1 MRQPSRP
8 IAMPLT
14 PQPTARLRP
23 RCPRGAA
30 AGVARVAVAAILAA
44 GAAGCV
50 VRVDTDGVRVR
61 EEKRFTTKGR
71 PTVHLAT
78 FDGSIVIRG
87 WDRDEISVEVEK
99 RGRDKAAAEAIE
111 VLADQK
117 GDVVSVEARTK
128 DMTDGK
134 SYHLGWGGV
143 SRSAK
148 LIVSVPAG
156 SDLIVRTGD
165 GSIRV
170 DHVNGKV
177 ELRSSDGSVTGRD
190 LVGDVV
196 AHTEDGAIRLEG
208 IDGKCDVASDDG
220 SIAVQGRFEGLRVST
235 EDGSVVVRAAAG
247 SKIARDWN
255 LSTGDGSMVL
265 YVADGL
271 AADLDA
277 QAHDGSVKLDS
288 GLAFVHDPGDRT
300 RGTVRGRLGDGGPRL
315 VMRSGDGT
323 IRLRR
328 LTGGP
333 PPPPPPPPHP
343 PAPPDLPVER

>member
-1 MRQPSRP
+1 M
-8 IAMPLT
+8 AGT
-14 PQPTARLRP
+14 PHS
-23 RCPRGAA
+23 AA
-30 AGVARVAVAAILAA
+30 TLHSGSPGVAACRVAQAALVAVLAA
-44 GAAGCV
+44 GATGCV
-50 VRVDTDGVRVR
+50 GIRVDTDGVRVR

-71 PTVHLAT
+71 PTVQLAT
-78 FDGSIVIRG
+78 FDGAIVIRG

-117 GDVVSVEARTK
+117 GDVVHVEARKK
-128 DMTDGK
+128 DLADGK
-134 SYHLGWGGV
+134 SYQIGWSGV

-148 LIVSVPAG
+148 LIVSVPTG

-170 DHVNGKV
+170 DHVHGKL
-177 ELRSSDGSVTGRD
+177 ELRSGDGSVTGRD
-190 LVGDVV
+190 LAGDVV

-208 IDGKCDVASDDG
+208 VDGKCDAASDDG
-220 SIAVQGRFEGLRVST
+220 SIAVQGRLDGLRVST
-235 EDGSVVVRAAAG
+235 EDGSVSVRAAAG
-247 SKIARDWN
+247 SKITRDWN

-265 YVADGL
+265 YLADGL
-271 AADLDA
+271 GADLDA
-277 QAHDGSVKLDS
+277 EARDGSVKLDS
-288 GLAFVHDPGDRT
+288 GLVFAGDRS
-300 RGTVRGRLGDGGPRL
+300 RGSVRGRLGAGGPRL

-328 LTGGP
+328 LPGGP
-333 PPPPPPPPHP
+333 PPPPPP

>member
-1 MRQPSRP
+1 MFRTLPS
-8 IAMPLT
+8 IAP
-14 PQPTARLRP
+14 PSSRLL
-23 RCPRGAA
+23 RGRA
-30 AGVARVAVAAILAA
+30 AGLTQAAVLVLLAA
-44 GAAGCV
+44 GATGCV

-71 PTVHLAT
+71 PTIQLAT
-78 FDGSIVIRG
+78 FDGAIVVRG

-99 RGRDKAAAEAIE
+99 RGRDKAATEAIE
-111 VLADQK
+111 VVADQK
-117 GDVVSVEARTK
+117 GDVVHVEARKK
-128 DMTDGK
+128 DLGDDK
-134 SYHLGWGGV
+134 SYRLGWNGV

-148 LIVSVPAG
+148 LVVSVPTG
-156 SDLIVRTGD
+156 SDLVVRTGD

-177 ELRSSDGSVTGRD
+177 ELRSADGSVTGRD
-190 LVGDVV
+190 LSGDVV

-208 IDGKCDVASDDG
+208 VDGKCDVASDDG
-220 SIAVQGRFEGLRVST
+220 SIAVQGRLEGLRVST
-235 EDGSVVVRAAAG
+235 EDGSVVVRALAG
-247 SKIARDWN
+247 SKISRDWN

-271 AADLDA
+271 GADLDA
-277 QAHDGSVKLDS
+277 EARDGSVKLDT
-288 GLAFVHDPGDRT
+288 GLTFAHESSERS
-300 RGTVRGRLGDGGPRL
+300 RSTVRGRLGAGGPRL

-328 LTGGP
+328 LSGGP
-333 PPPPPPPPHP
+333 LPPAPPPAPPPNAPHP